1 MVDAMEERP
10 GSPEEKPQGTAG
22 DDAERTGTPR
32 EEIPLPPTPVLPEPP
47 TPSVRLPK
55 PRNPGSSAQAD
66 EYRRMG
72 VAYTIPIA
80 LIAPVI
86 VLTLLGSWLD
96 KKLFGGGSGLTI
108 AGAILGLVVGVRNV
122 LSMVSRLDK

>member
-1 MVDAMEERP
+1 MEERP
-10 GSPEEKPQGTAG
+10 ESPAEKPQGNVGA
-22 DDAERTGTPR
+22 DSERADMQIG
-32 EEIPLPPTPVLPEPP
+32 EIPLPPTPALPELPKPP
-47 TPSVRLPK
+47 APNVRLPK
-55 PRNPGSSAQAD
+55 PRNPGSSSQAE

-86 VLTLLGSWLD
+86 VLTLAGTWLD

-108 AGAILGLVVGVRNV
+108 GGAILGLVVGVRNV
-122 LSMVSRLDK
+122 ISMVSRLDK